1 MRFRIIKKLGVKTF
15 ELSQNYALFFDKLE
29 KSNYFLESILETL
42 NEPTAGRLV
51 TYLLSGP
58 LGDGGQWDMFAN
70 LVEKYGVVP
79 KEIMPE
85 TRRHPPPRVRSS
97 ATSPKSCVSLPARC
111 APRIRTALPW
121 KNSVQRRTT

>member
-1 MRFRIIKKLGVKTF
+1 
-15 ELSQNYALFFDKLE
+15 
-29 KSNYFLESILETL
+29 
-42 NEPTAGRLV
+42 
-51 TYLLSGP
+51 
-58 LGDGGQWDMFAN
+58 MFAN

-85 TRRHPPPRVRSS
+85 TAASS
-97 ATSPKSCVSLPARC
+97 STREIIGYLTEKLREFAYAC